1 MRLLNNMF
9 LPAHLLGLAILFALI
24 LLRIA
29 DPVLVKTL
37 RLSAFD
43 YYQVMKPREYSKQ
56 PVTIVDLDEAS
67 LREFG
72 QWPWPRTR
80 IAKLIDGVSQ
90 FGGVATA
97 FDIVF
102 SEPDRLSPSQIAKDN
117 SNLSPS
123 IRQSLKALP
132 DNETVMAMAMTRHP
146 VILGQA
152 SVRNLSDVDPN
163 LREIRSVGV
172 VKIGEDPIPF
182 LERTK
187 HHDLVQNIEI
197 LEESATVMVF
207 LVSDL
212 KQMILSGAFHLLCW
226 FATKSDLLFLLSF

>member
-1 MRLLNNMF
+1 MSVMNRVFSPARLV
-9 LPAHLLGLAILFALI
+9 GLAILFVMI

-29 DPVLVKTL
+29 DPVLIKTL

-43 YYQVMKPREYSKQ
+43 FYQVIKPREYTKQ
-56 PVTIVDLDEAS
+56 PIAIVDLDEAS

-80 IAKLIDGVSQ
+80 VAELIDGIAEL
-90 FGGVATA
+90 GGVATA

-117 SNLSPS
+117 TNLSTS
-123 IRQSLKALP
+123 IRQALATLP
-132 DNETVMAMAMTRHP
+132 DNETAMADAMTRHP

-152 SVRNLSDVDPN
+152 SVRNLSDVNPN
-163 LREIRSVGV
+163 PREIRSVGV

-182 LERTK
+182 LEQTK

-197 LEESATVMVF
+197 LEEAATGYGRCRQW
-207 LVSDL
+207 LWQL
-212 KQMILSGAFHLLCW
+212 Q
-226 FATKSDLLFLLSF
+226 SFTGKR